1 MTNAERPVLGRNTRL
16 TLKMKKFKK
25 PARVKN
31 TGTTDALR
39 QLRAREFEQL
49 IRNELLN
56 SKTKQ
61 ESRRKTGVGANRTE

>member
-1 MTNAERPVLGRNTRL
+1 
-16 TLKMKKFKK
+16 MKKFKK
-25 PARVKN
+25 PVRRGKVKN

-61 ESRRKTGVGANRTE
+61 ESRVKPEGCKKG

>member
-1 MTNAERPVLGRNTRL
+1 
-16 TLKMKKFKK
+16 MKKFKK
-25 PARVKN
+25 PVRVKN

-61 ESRRKTGVGANRTE
+61 ESRVKPEGC

>member
-1 MTNAERPVLGRNTRL
+1 
-16 TLKMKKFKK
+16 MKKFKK
-25 PARVKN
+25 PVKVKN

-61 ESRRKTGVGANRTE
+61 ESRVKPEGCKKG

>member
-1 MTNAERPVLGRNTRL
+1 
-16 TLKMKKFKK
+16 MKKFKK

-61 ESRRKTGVGANRTE
+61 ESRVKPEGC